1 MRQAD
6 FKARIKKI
14 EIANRTLSDGWA
26 QAIRLILDDIELTD
40 ENLLELKQFKPNE
53 PVMVLITPVQV
64 SLTECVNDEKH
75 LSLVKSTSESINHEQ
90 DQEDQEDDGLFQLI
104 EGEPEPVPP
113 DRVAKEWSF

>member
-14 EIANRTLSDGWA
+14 EIPNRTLTDGWA

-40 ENLLELKQFKPNE
+40 ENLLELKQFRPNE

-64 SLTECVNDEKH
+64 SLTECVDDKKQ
-75 LSLVKSTSESINHEQ
+75 LSLVKSTAEAINDDQ
-90 DQEDQEDDGLFQLI
+90 GQEDEEEGGLFQLV

-113 DRVAKEWSF
+113 EMVAKEWSF

>member
-14 EIANRTLSDGWA
+14 QITNRTLADGWA
-26 QAIRLILDDIELTD
+26 QAIQLVLDDIDLTD
-40 ENLLELKQFKPNE
+40 ENLLELKQFQPNE

-64 SLTECVNDEKH
+64 SLTECIDDKKH
-75 LSLVKSTSESINHEQ
+75 LSLIKANPETINTER
-90 DQEDQEDDGLFQLI
+90 DQEDGGLFQLI

-113 DRVAKEWSF
+113 DMIAKEWSF